1 MQEYSELDAG
11 IRASLEVGGTLE
23 SLCRAGARRMLAE
36 TMEVE
41 IEEYISRFQ
50 ALRDEEGKRLVV
62 RNGHHREREL
72 ATGVG
77 KIPIQQPR
85 VNDRRE
91 GENFS
96 SAILPRYL
104 RRAPSIDA
112 LIPVLYLK
120 GLSTSSFP
128 DALESIPGKGV
139 SGLSPAN
146 IVRLKWGLGAGVPG
160 LVKA

>member
-62 RNGHHREREL
+62 RTDTIANVSWLRVSARFRSSSL
-72 ATGVG
+72 A
-77 KIPIQQPR
+77 
-85 VNDRRE
+85 
-91 GENFS
+91 
-96 SAILPRYL
+96 
-104 RRAPSIDA
+104 
-112 LIPVLYLK
+112 
-120 GLSTSSFP
+120 
-128 DALESIPGKGV
+128 
-139 SGLSPAN
+139 
-146 IVRLKWGLGAGVPG
+146 
-160 LVKA
+160 